1 MGCGRSFCAYAT
13 ALHVGDPPPRM
24 LATFAPRLSAT
35 ALWKRFSWNSI
46 YDRDGNSRAFFGV
59 SPVRLTH
66 PRDLFGPNRRPYVR
80 RLERWC
86 RPAISLAERREAN
99 KAAEGKPTATVTL
112 TVDQLLAKL
121 KVNDYRCALTG
132 LEFWTDDG
140 GSYGPTCPSIDR
152 IDPKGDYTD
161 ENTRIVLL
169 GVNSMRGEGSDA
181 DLYRIAK
188 ALIQHH
194 RCRAKS
200 APDLRKKP
208 SLARNSPAVV

>member
-1 MGCGRSFCAYAT
+1 MQSSRQFSTTSRCG
-13 ALHVGDPPPRM
+13 
-24 LATFAPRLSAT
+24 LSH
-35 ALWKRFSWNSI
+35 LQRFRGSQQPFFSKPWKL
-46 YDRDGNSRAFFGV
+46 GQAHRA
-59 SPVRLTH
+59 
-66 PRDLFGPNRRPYVR
+66 D
-80 RLERWC
+80 
-86 RPAISLAERREAN
+86 SLAERREAN
-99 KAAEGKPTATVTL
+99 KAAEGKLSATVTL

-121 KVNDYRCALTG
+121 KANDYRYALTG

-140 GSYGPTCPSIDR
+140 GSYGPTCASIDR

-169 GVNSMRGEGSDA
+169 GVNSMRGERSDA

-208 SLARNSPAVV
+208 SLGANSVCRVEGGTPQKSLTALDKVFAIGKRGWSG